1 MWKNLNNMI
10 MVSPS
15 VIAADLSTL
24 GSEIEQMDP
33 AVVDWLHMDVM
44 DGHFVPNL
52 TFGPA
57 YIKNVSDHSPIPLDV
72 HLMIERPE
80 DSIDSYIDIKP
91 ECVTIHYES
100 TRFPVRLL
108 QKIRSAGLLAGISLN
123 PSTPVD
129 VLFDLLDY
137 VDMVLIMSVDP
148 GFYGQKFIP
157 MSLGKIKRL
166 NEFITQN
173 GFNEKTAI
181 QVDGGIT
188 VDNVSEI
195 VKAGAR
201 IIVAGSA
208 AFRGGTVNTNV
219 QSIKDAALHGFPVI

>member
-1 MWKNLNNMI
+1 

-15 VIAADLSTL
+15 VIATDMSTL
-24 GSEIEQMDP
+24 GNDLGTMDP
-33 AVVDWLHMDVM
+33 GIVDWLHMDVM

-57 YIKNVSDHSPIPLDV
+57 YVKNVKQHSSIPLDV

-91 ECVTIHYES
+91 ECITIHYES

-108 QKIRSAGLLAGISLN
+108 QKIREEGILAGISLN
-123 PSTPVD
+123 PATPVE
-129 VLFDLLDY
+129 VLYDIMEY
-137 VDMVLIMSVDP
+137 ADMVLIMAVDP
-148 GFYGQKFIP
+148 GFYGQKF
-157 MSLGKIKRL
+157 MKMTLGKIDRL
-166 NEFITQN
+166 YQFIIQEGLDEHTM
-173 GFNEKTAI
+173 I

-188 VDNVSEI
+188 ADNVAE
-195 VKAGAR
+195 VVRAGAR

-208 AFRGGTVNTNV
+208 AFRDGNVNKNV
-219 QSIKDAALHGFPVI
+219 QAIKDAALPGFKVV

>member
-1 MWKNLNNMI
+1 MWKNLNNSI

-15 VIAADLSTL
+15 VIAADLCTL

-33 AVVDWLHMDVM
+33 EIVDWLHMDVM

-57 YIKNVSDHSPIPLDV
+57 YIKNVRDHSPIPLDV

-80 DSIDSYIDIKP
+80 DSIDSYIDINP
-91 ECVTIHYES
+91 ECITIHYES

-108 QKIRSAGLLAGISLN
+108 QKIRSAGILAGVSIN

-129 VLFDLLDY
+129 VLFDILEY
-137 VDMVLIMSVDP
+137 ADMVLIMSVDP
-148 GFYGQKFIP
+148 GFYGQKFMP
-157 MSLGKIKRL
+157 MSLKKIMRL
-166 NEFITQN
+166 KEYITQN
-173 GFNEKTAI
+173 GLNEHTVI

-188 VDNVSEI
+188 VDNISEI

-208 AFRGGTVNTNV
+208 AFRGGAVNINV
-219 QSIKDAALHGFPVI
+219 QAIKDAALHGFPVI